1 MRGDKLVAMCF
12 ASSKGIRIQ
21 DFRKILPVGNG
32 IPGFGVRNTAPGFPE
47 SKFLRQRPGMHG
59 VEFRIQDPG
68 GTSLHDLY
76 VDVSLDRVWFWSSL
90 SLTGYI
96 ILRQSV
102 LNRVIKLR
110 VLS

>member
-12 ASSKGIRIQ
+12 ASSKGIRIP

-32 IPGFGVRNTAPGFPE
+32 IPGFGVRNTALGFPE

-59 VEFRIQDPG
+59 VESRIQDPG

-96 ILRQSV
+96 ILGQSV